1 MSPSTT
7 SPGPFT
13 RNDQVHLGAV
23 MAAAIAV
30 FLPWLRFPG
39 GSADAMDVPSLFV
52 VDSTTDRGIDL
63 GIVVIAGTAIAL
75 AALFVRS
82 SLMSSALLGTGVAF
96 AAISVLFVVQLQR
109 RLSSMT
115 DTSLADTLG
124 LGPLLL
130 LAAGGV
136 LVVLARRAAER
147 STPR

>member
-1 MSPSTT
+1 MSSSAT

-23 MAAAIAV
+23 VAAVIAV

-39 GSADAMDVPSLFV
+39 GSADAMDVPSLFLV
-52 VDSTTDRGIDL
+52 NSTTDRGIDL
-63 GIVVIAGTAIAL
+63 GIVVIAGTAAAL

-82 SLMSSALLGTGVAF
+82 PLMHAVLLATGVAF

-109 RLSSMT
+109 RLSSVT

-130 LAAGGV
+130 LASGGV
-136 LVVLARRAAER
+136 LVVVARRAAER
-147 STPR
+147 LTPR